1 MLNEVQL
8 TEAQIDAIV
17 DRAVEK
23 TFNRV
28 YQEVGKSILTK
39 MAWLTG
45 AGPTVWTKTQP
56 KRLLKR
62 KSKCKRTP
70 RKPLACLGKQEATT

>member
-1 MLNEVQL
+1 MPNEVQL

-39 MAWLTG
+39 LAWLTG
-45 AGPTVWTKTQP
+45 AAVVGLFMWLGGHNSLP
-56 KRLLKR
+56 K
-62 KSKCKRTP
+62 
-70 RKPLACLGKQEATT
+70 

>member
-1 MLNEVQL
+1 MSNEVQL

-45 AGPTVWTKTQP
+45 VAVVGLAMWLSGHGSLP
-56 KRLLKR
+56 K
-62 KSKCKRTP
+62 
-70 RKPLACLGKQEATT
+70 

>member
-1 MLNEVQL
+1 MSNEVQL

-39 MAWLTG
+39 VAWMTG
-45 AGPTVWTKTQP
+45 VAVVGLAMWLGGHGSLP
-56 KRLLKR
+56 K
-62 KSKCKRTP
+62 
-70 RKPLACLGKQEATT
+70 

>member
-1 MLNEVQL
+1 MPNEVQL

-28 YQEVGKSILTK
+28 YQEVGKSVLTK
-39 MAWLTG
+39 LAWLTG
-45 AGPTVWTKTQP
+45 AAVIGLFMWLGGHNSLP
-56 KRLLKR
+56 K
-62 KSKCKRTP
+62 
-70 RKPLACLGKQEATT
+70 

>member
-1 MLNEVQL
+1 MPNEVQL

-39 MAWLTG
+39 LAWLTG
-45 AGPTVWTKTQP
+45 AAVVGLAMWLSGHGSLP
-56 KRLLKR
+56 K
-62 KSKCKRTP
+62 
-70 RKPLACLGKQEATT
+70 

>member
-1 MLNEVQL
+1 MPNEVQL

-45 AGPTVWTKTQP
+45 AAVIGLFMWLGGHNSLP
-56 KRLLKR
+56 K
-62 KSKCKRTP
+62 
-70 RKPLACLGKQEATT
+70 

>member
-1 MLNEVQL
+1 MPNEVQL

-39 MAWLTG
+39 LAWLTG
-45 AGPTVWTKTQP
+45 AAVVGLAMWLGGHNSLP
-56 KRLLKR
+56 K
-62 KSKCKRTP
+62 
-70 RKPLACLGKQEATT
+70 

>member
-1 MLNEVQL
+1 MSNEVQL

-28 YQEVGKSILTK
+28 YQQVGKSILTK
-39 MAWLTG
+39 LAWLTG
-45 AGPTVWTKTQP
+45 AAVVGLFMWLGGHGSLP
-56 KRLLKR
+56 K
-62 KSKCKRTP
+62 
-70 RKPLACLGKQEATT
+70 

>member
-1 MLNEVQL
+1 MFNEVQL

-45 AGPTVWTKTQP
+45 AAVIGLFMWLGGHNSLP
-56 KRLLKR
+56 K
-62 KSKCKRTP
+62 
-70 RKPLACLGKQEATT
+70 

>member
-1 MLNEVQL
+1 MTNEVQL

-28 YQEVGKSILTK
+28 YQEVGKSVLTK
-39 MAWLTG
+39 LAWLTG
-45 AGPTVWTKTQP
+45 AAVIGLFMWLGGHNSLP
-56 KRLLKR
+56 K
-62 KSKCKRTP
+62 
-70 RKPLACLGKQEATT
+70 

>member
-1 MLNEVQL
+1 MSNEVQL

-45 AGPTVWTKTQP
+45 AAVVGLAMWLSGHGSLP
-56 KRLLKR
+56 K
-62 KSKCKRTP
+62 
-70 RKPLACLGKQEATT
+70 

>member
-1 MLNEVQL
+1 MPNEVQL

-39 MAWLTG
+39 LAWLTG
-45 AGPTVWTKTQP
+45 AAVIGLFMW
-56 KRLLKR
+56 L
-62 KSKCKRTP
+62 
-70 RKPLACLGKQEATT
+70 

>member
-1 MLNEVQL
+1 MSNEVQL

-39 MAWLTG
+39 LAWLTG
-45 AGPTVWTKTQP
+45 AAVIGLFMVLGGHNSLP
-56 KRLLKR
+56 K
-62 KSKCKRTP
+62 
-70 RKPLACLGKQEATT
+70 

>member
-1 MLNEVQL
+1 MPNEVQL

-17 DRAVEK
+17 DKAVEK

-39 MAWLTG
+39 LAWLTG
-45 AGPTVWTKTQP
+45 AAVVGLFMWLGGHNSLP
-56 KRLLKR
+56 K
-62 KSKCKRTP
+62 
-70 RKPLACLGKQEATT
+70 

>member
-1 MLNEVQL
+1 MSNEVQL

-39 MAWLTG
+39 LAWITG
-45 AGPTVWTKTQP
+45 AAVVGLFMWLGGHGSLP
-56 KRLLKR
+56 K
-62 KSKCKRTP
+62 
-70 RKPLACLGKQEATT
+70 

>member
-1 MLNEVQL
+1 MSNEVQL

-39 MAWLTG
+39 LAWLTG
-45 AGPTVWTKTQP
+45 AAVVGLFMWLGSNGSLP
-56 KRLLKR
+56 K
-62 KSKCKRTP
+62 
-70 RKPLACLGKQEATT
+70 

>member
-1 MLNEVQL
+1 MSNEVQL

-17 DRAVEK
+17 DKAVEK

-39 MAWLTG
+39 LAWLTG
-45 AGPTVWTKTQP
+45 AAVIGLFMWLGGHNSLP
-56 KRLLKR
+56 K
-62 KSKCKRTP
+62 
-70 RKPLACLGKQEATT
+70 

>member
-1 MLNEVQL
+1 MSNEVQL

-39 MAWLTG
+39 MAWITG
-45 AGPTVWTKTQP
+45 AAVVGLFMWLGGHNSLP
-56 KRLLKR
+56 K
-62 KSKCKRTP
+62 
-70 RKPLACLGKQEATT
+70 

>member
-1 MLNEVQL
+1 MSNEVQL

-17 DRAVEK
+17 DKAVEK

-39 MAWLTG
+39 MAWITG
-45 AGPTVWTKTQP
+45 AAVIGLFMWLGGHNSLP
-56 KRLLKR
+56 K
-62 KSKCKRTP
+62 
-70 RKPLACLGKQEATT
+70 

>member
-1 MLNEVQL
+1 MSNEVQL

-45 AGPTVWTKTQP
+45 AAVVGLAMWLGGHNSLP
-56 KRLLKR
+56 K
-62 KSKCKRTP
+62 
-70 RKPLACLGKQEATT
+70 

>member
-1 MLNEVQL
+1 MFNEVQL

-28 YQEVGKSILTK
+28 YQEVGKSVLTK
-39 MAWLTG
+39 LAWLTG
-45 AGPTVWTKTQP
+45 AAVIGLFMCSGRP
-56 KRLLKR
+56 
-62 KSKCKRTP
+62 
-70 RKPLACLGKQEATT
+70 

>member
-1 MLNEVQL
+1 MSNEVQL

-39 MAWLTG
+39 LAWMTG
-45 AGPTVWTKTQP
+45 AAVVGLAMWLGGHGSLP
-56 KRLLKR
+56 K
-62 KSKCKRTP
+62 
-70 RKPLACLGKQEATT
+70 

>member
-1 MLNEVQL
+1 MPNEVQL

-45 AGPTVWTKTQP
+45 AAVVGLFMWLGGHNSLP
-56 KRLLKR
+56 K
-62 KSKCKRTP
+62 
-70 RKPLACLGKQEATT
+70 

>member
-1 MLNEVQL
+1 MFNEVQL

-28 YQEVGKSILTK
+28 YQEVGKSVLTK
-39 MAWLTG
+39 LAWLTG
-45 AGPTVWTKTQP
+45 AAVVGLFMWLGGHNTLP
-56 KRLLKR
+56 K
-62 KSKCKRTP
+62 
-70 RKPLACLGKQEATT
+70 

>member
-1 MLNEVQL
+1 MSNEVHL

-17 DRAVEK
+17 DKAVEK

-39 MAWLTG
+39 LAWLTG
-45 AGPTVWTKTQP
+45 AAVIGLFMWLGGHGSLP
-56 KRLLKR
+56 K
-62 KSKCKRTP
+62 
-70 RKPLACLGKQEATT
+70 

>member
-1 MLNEVQL
+1 MSNEVQL

-39 MAWLTG
+39 IGVADWCG
-45 AGPTVWTKTQP
+45 GYWVVYVAGRP
-56 KRLLKR
+56 
-62 KSKCKRTP
+62 
-70 RKPLACLGKQEATT
+70 

>member
-1 MLNEVQL
+1 MPNEVQL

-39 MAWLTG
+39 LARLTG
-45 AGPTVWTKTQP
+45 AAVVGLFMWLGGHNSLP
-56 KRLLKR
+56 K
-62 KSKCKRTP
+62 
-70 RKPLACLGKQEATT
+70 

>member
-1 MLNEVQL
+1 MSNEVQL
-8 TEAQIDAIV
+8 TEEQIDAIV

-39 MAWLTG
+39 MAWITG
-45 AGPTVWTKTQP
+45 AAVVGLFMWLGGHGSLP
-56 KRLLKR
+56 K
-62 KSKCKRTP
+62 
-70 RKPLACLGKQEATT
+70 

>member
-1 MLNEVQL
+1 MSNEVQL

-39 MAWLTG
+39 IGVADWRGGRWPCLCGWVVT
-45 AGPTVWTKTQP
+45 AHLP
-56 KRLLKR
+56 K
-62 KSKCKRTP
+62 
-70 RKPLACLGKQEATT
+70 

>member
-1 MLNEVQL
+1 MSNEVQL

-39 MAWLTG
+39 LAWLTG
-45 AGPTVWTKTQP
+45 AAVVGLFMWLGGHGSLP
-56 KRLLKR
+56 K
-62 KSKCKRTP
+62 
-70 RKPLACLGKQEATT
+70 